1 MINTNLS
8 DLSLIMF
15 FWMGVFVFQ
24 TSYPNGIS
32 QYLNQVQPVFWRH
45 LSKTWI
51 LFMSV
56 WSDQYWRYWNPIIEF
71 EMSYRH
77 FLIVQSISSFPIIW
91 WLSHIRNMSKFQTR
105 DEVQCSL
112 SSNKNCCPLTII
124 ASSIANWVLIMQFGL
139 KSKWPCVIEQLFG
152 SWTFFANAS
161 FKIYVKLQHV
171 ILQVS

>member
-1 MINTNLS
+1 MSSFLKLVIQ
-8 DLSLIMF
+8 
-15 FWMGVFVFQ
+15 GVFPN
-24 TSYPNGIS
+24 TSNK
-32 QYLNQVQPVFWRH
+32 QNQFFYSFEDTFPKLEFF
-45 LSKTWI
+45 LC
-51 LFMSV
+51 L
-56 WSDQYWRYWNPIIEF
+56 WSDQYWRYWNTIIEL
-71 EMSYRH
+71 EMSWRH